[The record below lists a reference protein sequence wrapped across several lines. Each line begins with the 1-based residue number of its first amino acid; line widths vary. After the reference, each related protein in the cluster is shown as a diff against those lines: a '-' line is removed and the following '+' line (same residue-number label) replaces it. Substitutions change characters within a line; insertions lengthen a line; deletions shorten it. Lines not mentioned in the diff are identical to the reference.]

1 MLTSFIMA
9 QFTVA
14 PGGYITIKE
23 GSTLKIDMDLN
34 IESIPGSSGYL
45 VDQTVNGDVIITGNI
60 SVERYMTADVW
71 HNAASPVSDENSNVY
86 AGTDHVYYYNETI
99 ILNDW
104 NFGWIWYSG
113 PLTVFRGYD
122 IYFIATAVT
131 VNYTATGAQTL
142 NTGSYNIGVTKTDP
156 ANPEIPAHKGWNL
169 VGNPYP
175 SPVDWLATSGWNK
188 ADINDAKYIWDGA
201 NDIYT
206 IFIGG
211 GAPIGI
217 NGGTRFI
224 PSNQGFWVQ
233 AVQDGTFG
241 ISNAVRVGDIT
252 GTPDYY
258 KIEPVDYPLVS
269 LVASGNNKSD
279 ELIIRFIEGTTV
291 GFDKNYDAAKLF
303 SRNINIPQ
311 ISIKT
316 GNQILALNTLPQI
329 EEDLEV
335 LLNFQCGEAG
345 YYSIKMTDRTNL
357 DAFTTVYLK
366 DDLEQKIV
374 NLTELIS
381 YGFYHKPAN
390 DKSRFKVYFNP
401 SGDIINNISLDSY
414 FTVYAH
420 KNIITILKNTV
431 KHVSGEIY
439 VYNMF
444 GQPVCRKAL
453 SNDHKSSIQ
462 VNLPTGYYIASIITD
477 QHVTNSK
484 ILIIGT
490 D

>member
-1 MLTSFIMA
+1 
-9 QFTVA
+9 
-14 PGGYITIKE
+14 
-23 GSTLKIDMDLN
+23 MDLN

-45 VDQTVNGDVIITGNI
+45 VDQTVNGDVSITGDI

-71 HNAASPVSDENSNVY
+71 HNAASPVSDENSSVY
-86 AGTDHVYYYNETI
+86 TGTDLIFYYDETI

-113 PLTVFRGYD
+113 PLTVSLGYD
-122 IYFIATAVT
+122 VYFTTTAVT

-156 ANPEIPAHKGWNL
+156 ANPEIPARKGWNL

-211 GAPIGI
+211 AAPIGI

-233 AVQDGTFG
+233 AVQNGSFG

-258 KIEPVDYPLVS
+258 KIKPVDYPLVS
-269 LVASGNNKSD
+269 LVASGNNNSD

-291 GFDKNYDAAKLF
+291 GFDRNYDAAKLF
-303 SRNINIPQ
+303 SRNINVPQ

-316 GNQILALNTLPQI
+316 DHHIFALNTLPQI
-329 EEDLEV
+329 EDDLEV

-357 DAFTTVYLK
+357 DAFTKVYLK

-381 YGFYHKPAN
+381 YGFYHEPAN

-401 SGDIINNISLDSY
+401 SADIINNISLDSY

-431 KHVSGEIY
+431 KHVTGEVC

-453 SNDHKSSIQ
+453 SNDHISSIQ
-462 VNLPTGYYIASIITD
+462 VNLPTGYYIVSIITD
-477 QHVTNSK
+477 QHVSNSK